1 MRAQIINH
9 VGHIVNF
16 LLLNINSSLEGYLAN
31 GQVTRK
37 KVRVTGIE
45 ILSPASLLSTG
56 IFVYNQCGE
65 T

>member
-1 MRAQIINH
+1 M
-9 VGHIVNF
+9 GHIVNF
-16 LLLNINSSLEGYLAN
+16 LLLNINSSLQSYLAN
-31 GQVTRK
+31 GQMTRN

-45 ILSPASLLSTG
+45 LLSPASLLSTG